1 MKKETHSGPPADRRR
16 VISLLVDNQNG
27 VLARVS
33 SLFCRRGFNIDSL
46 TVSATNDP
54 AVSRITV
61 ATHGKDQEIEQLIL
75 QTERLEVARQ
85 VFELNADNS
94 LQRELLLLKVACSTA
109 NRAELREI
117 AAVYKSKIIDLSPDS
132 MVFELTGKPEKIDA
146 FLKMFDGYEI
156 LELCRTGVTAL
167 ERGGKH
173 QHMQKPPQE
182 VREAQ
187 LPLPGTHCPQE

>member
-1 MKKETHSGPPADRRR
+1 MEQLQAQSPAGKRR
-16 VISLLVDNQNG
+16 VISLLVENQQG
-27 VLARVS
+27 VLARVA

-61 ATHGKDQEIEQLIL
+61 TLDGNEQALNQLLL
-75 QTERLEVARQ
+75 QTERLEVTRQ
-85 VFELNADNS
+85 VFELNRDNS
-94 LQRELLLLKVACSTA
+94 LQRELLLLKLACDHR

-117 AAVYKSKIIDLSPDS
+117 ASIYKAKIIDLSPDS
-132 MVFELTGKPEKIDA
+132 MVLELTGKPEKIDA
-146 FLKMFDGYEI
+146 FLTMFSGYEI

-173 QHMQKPPQE
+173 EHIQKPPQE
-182 VREAQ
+182 VRAVQ
-187 LPLPGTHCPQE
+187 LPFNQKCVK

>member
-1 MKKETHSGPPADRRR
+1 MEQLQQQQTPAVKRR
-16 VISLLVDNQNG
+16 VISLLVENQQG

-54 AVSRITV
+54 TVSRITV
-61 ATHGKDQEIEQLIL
+61 TLNGSEQALNQLLL
-75 QTERLEVARQ
+75 QTERLEVTRQ
-85 VFELNADNS
+85 IFELNEDNS
-94 LQRELLLLKVACSTA
+94 LQRELLLLKLACDNQ

-117 AAVYKSKIIDLSPDS
+117 ASIYKAKIIDLSPDS
-132 MVFELTGKPEKIDA
+132 MVLELTGKPEKIDA
-146 FLKMFDGYEI
+146 FLTMFSGYDI

-173 QHMQKPPQE
+173 EHIQKPTQE
-182 VREAQ
+182 VRAVQ
-187 LPLPGTHCPQE
+187 LPFTQKCVK